1 MQTTG
6 LIFRFGF
13 NHPFFVS
20 KSLTILSNPIDKKSF
35 SRCFSEGNAR
45 QVEEL
50 GGFCEDYAKLHDELQ
65 LHVDKQ
71 HRAIQIVNTEFYA
84 DLPVFG
90 PSETKA
96 RILSLPEAYDRY
108 EVLLVGWENADSETP
123 YRKRVVKA
131 VRLDNP
137 SDIQHAG
144 LCLLGPVFHRPYGVA
159 ILFADTRRPYGG
171 EWEPYVYDEFWTEKE
186 REDFIKSYAGHIDE
200 TVGDRVVR
208 LHHE

>member
-1 MQTTG
+1 M
-6 LIFRFGF
+6 
-13 NHPFFVS
+13 
-20 KSLTILSNPIDKKSF
+20 
-35 SRCFSEGNAR
+35 
-45 QVEEL
+45 EEL

-71 HRAIQIVNTEFYA
+71 HRAIQIVNTDFYA
-84 DLPVFG
+84 DQPVFG

-137 SDIQHAG
+137 SDI
-144 LCLLGPVFHRPYGVA
+144 
-159 ILFADTRRPYGG
+159 
-171 EWEPYVYDEFWTEKE
+171 
-186 REDFIKSYAGHIDE
+186 
-200 TVGDRVVR
+200 
-208 LHHE
+208 